1 MAVKQAV
8 MAAERTWLAWWR
20 SALVALAGALAVG
33 RVTPQVLH
41 VASWPYVVLGVGYGL
56 IAIGMVIVGAL
67 RHERL
72 ARVTLT
78 SADSTLDSRLDRG
91 VQRGRCGGCSVHPR
105 AHPRPDLTGGWA
117 ARRRPLPTSGAAWD
131 PE

>member
-1 MAVKQAV
+1 MAEPSPPVPVDVADMAVKQAV

-41 VASWPYVVLGVGYGL
+41 VASWPYVLLGVGYGL

-72 ARVTLT
+72 TRVTLT
-78 SADSTLDSRLDRG
+78 SADSTVDSRLIAAFSAAG
-91 VQRGRCGGCSVHPR
+91 VAV
-105 AHPRPDLTGGWA
+105 A
-117 ARRRPLPTSGAAWD
+117 ACTLALILAQS
-131 PE
+131 

>member
-1 MAVKQAV
+1 MAEPSPPVPVDVADMAVKQAV

-41 VASWPYVVLGVGYGL
+41 VASWPYVLLGVGYGL

-78 SADSTLDSRLDRG
+78 SADSTLDSRLIAAFSAAG
-91 VQRGRCGGCSVHPR
+91 VAV
-105 AHPRPDLTGGWA
+105 A
-117 ARRRPLPTSGAAWD
+117 ACTLALILAQT
-131 PE
+131 

>member
-1 MAVKQAV
+1 MAEPSPPVPVDVGDMAVKQAV

-41 VASWPYVVLGVGYGL
+41 VAPWPYVVLGVGYGL

-78 SADSTLDSRLDRG
+78 SADSTLDSRLIAAFSAAG
-91 VQRGRCGGCSVHPR
+91 VAV
-105 AHPRPDLTGGWA
+105 A
-117 ARRRPLPTSGAAWD
+117 ACTLALILAQT
-131 PE
+131 

>member
-1 MAVKQAV
+1 MAEPSPSVPVDVADMAVKQAV

-41 VASWPYVVLGVGYGL
+41 VASWPYVLLGVGYGL

-78 SADSTLDSRLDRG
+78 SADSTVDSRLIAAFSVAG
-91 VQRGRCGGCSVHPR
+91 VAV
-105 AHPRPDLTGGWA
+105 A
-117 ARRRPLPTSGAAWD
+117 ACTLALILAQS
-131 PE
+131 

>member
-1 MAVKQAV
+1 MAEPSPPVPVDLADMAVKQAV

-41 VASWPYVVLGVGYGL
+41 VASWPYVLLGVGYGL

-72 ARVTLT
+72 TRVTLT
-78 SADSTLDSRLDRG
+78 SADSTVDSRLIAAFSAAG
-91 VQRGRCGGCSVHPR
+91 VAV
-105 AHPRPDLTGGWA
+105 A
-117 ARRRPLPTSGAAWD
+117 ACTLALILAQS
-131 PE
+131 

>member
-1 MAVKQAV
+1 MAEPSPSVPVDVADMAVKQAV

-41 VASWPYVVLGVGYGL
+41 VASWPYVLLGVGYGL

-78 SADSTLDSRLDRG
+78 SADSSVDSRLIAAFSVAG
-91 VQRGRCGGCSVHPR
+91 VAV
-105 AHPRPDLTGGWA
+105 A
-117 ARRRPLPTSGAAWD
+117 ACTLALILAQS
-131 PE
+131 

>member
-1 MAVKQAV
+1 MAEPSPPVPVDVADIAVKQAV

-41 VASWPYVVLGVGYGL
+41 VASWPYVLLGVGYGL

-78 SADSTLDSRLDRG
+78 SADSNLDSRFIAAFSAAG
-91 VQRGRCGGCSVHPR
+91 VAV
-105 AHPRPDLTGGWA
+105 A
-117 ARRRPLPTSGAAWD
+117 ACTLALILAQA
-131 PE
+131 

>member
-1 MAVKQAV
+1 MAEPSPPTTVDVAELAVKQAV

-20 SALVALAGALAVG
+20 SALVAVAGALAVG

-41 VASWPYVVLGVGYGL
+41 VASWPYVLLGAGYGV

-72 ARVTLT
+72 SRVM
-78 SADSTLDSRLDRG
+78 
-91 VQRGRCGGCSVHPR
+91 
-105 AHPRPDLTGGWA
+105 LTGAESALDTRLIA
-117 ARRRPLPTSGAAWD
+117 AFSAGGVALAACTLALVLAQS
-131 PE
+131 

>member
-1 MAVKQAV
+1 MVEPSPPVPVDVGDMAVKQAV

-41 VASWPYVVLGVGYGL
+41 VAPWPYVVLGVGYGL

-78 SADSTLDSRLDRG
+78 SADSTLDSRLIAAFSAAG
-91 VQRGRCGGCSVHPR
+91 VAV
-105 AHPRPDLTGGWA
+105 A
-117 ARRRPLPTSGAAWD
+117 ACTLALILAQT
-131 PE
+131 

>member
-1 MAVKQAV
+1 MAEPSPPAPVDVADMAVKQAV

-41 VASWPYVVLGVGYGL
+41 VASWPYAVLGVGYGL
-56 IAIGMVIVGAL
+56 IALGMVIVGAL

-72 ARVTLT
+72 ARVALT
-78 SADSTLDSRLDRG
+78 STDSTLDSRLIAAFSAAG
-91 VQRGRCGGCSVHPR
+91 V
-105 AHPRPDLTGGWA
+105 ALA
-117 ARRRPLPTSGAAWD
+117 ACTLALILAQT
-131 PE
+131 

>member
-1 MAVKQAV
+1 MAEPSPPVPVDAADMAVKQAV

-41 VASWPYVVLGVGYGL
+41 VASWPYVLLGVGYGL

-67 RHERL
+67 RHARL
-72 ARVTLT
+72 ARVTLS
-78 SADSTLDSRLDRG
+78 SADSTVDSRLIAAFTAAG
-91 VQRGRCGGCSVHPR
+91 VAV
-105 AHPRPDLTGGWA
+105 A
-117 ARRRPLPTSGAAWD
+117 ACTLALILAQT
-131 PE
+131 

>member
-1 MAVKQAV
+1 MAEPSPPVPVDVADMAVKQAV

-41 VASWPYVVLGVGYGL
+41 VASWPYVLLGVGYGL

-78 SADSTLDSRLDRG
+78 SADSTVDSRLIAAFSAAG
-91 VQRGRCGGCSVHPR
+91 V
-105 AHPRPDLTGGWA
+105 AIA
-117 ARRRPLPTSGAAWD
+117 ACTLALILAQS
-131 PE
+131 

>member
-1 MAVKQAV
+1 MAEPSPPVPVDAADLAVKQAV

-41 VASWPYVVLGVGYGL
+41 VASWPYVLLGVGFGL

-78 SADSTLDSRLDRG
+78 SADSSVDSRLIAAFSVAG
-91 VQRGRCGGCSVHPR
+91 VAV
-105 AHPRPDLTGGWA
+105 A
-117 ARRRPLPTSGAAWD
+117 ACTLALILAQS
-131 PE
+131 

>member
-1 MAVKQAV
+1 MAEPSPSVPVDVADMAVKQAV

-41 VASWPYVVLGVGYGL
+41 VASWPYVLLGVGYGL

-78 SADSTLDSRLDRG
+78 SADSTVDSRLIAAFSVAG
-91 VQRGRCGGCSVHPR
+91 VAV
-105 AHPRPDLTGGWA
+105 A
-117 ARRRPLPTSGAAWD
+117 ACTLALILAQT
-131 PE
+131 

>member
-33 RVTPQVLH
+33 RVTPQLLH
-41 VASWPYVVLGVGYGL
+41 VASWPYVLLGVGYGL

-78 SADSTLDSRLDRG
+78 SADSTLDSRLIAAFSAAG
-91 VQRGRCGGCSVHPR
+91 VAV
-105 AHPRPDLTGGWA
+105 A
-117 ARRRPLPTSGAAWD
+117 ACTLALILAQT
-131 PE
+131 

>member
-1 MAVKQAV
+1 MAEPSPPVPLDVADMAVKQAV

-41 VASWPYVVLGVGYGL
+41 VASWPYVLLGVGYGL

-72 ARVTLT
+72 TRVTLT
-78 SADSTLDSRLDRG
+78 SADSTVDSRLIAAFSAAG
-91 VQRGRCGGCSVHPR
+91 VAV
-105 AHPRPDLTGGWA
+105 A
-117 ARRRPLPTSGAAWD
+117 ACTLALILAQS
-131 PE
+131 

>member
-1 MAVKQAV
+1 MAESSPPTPVDVADIAVKQAV

-33 RVTPQVLH
+33 RVTPQLLH
-41 VASWPYVVLGVGYGL
+41 VASWPYVLLGVGYGL

-72 ARVTLT
+72 ARVALT
-78 SADSTLDSRLDRG
+78 STDSTLDSRLIAAFSAAG
-91 VQRGRCGGCSVHPR
+91 VT
-105 AHPRPDLTGGWA
+105 LA
-117 ARRRPLPTSGAAWD
+117 ACTLAIILAQT
-131 PE
+131 

>member
-1 MAVKQAV
+1 MAEPSPPVPVDIADMAVKQAV

-41 VASWPYVVLGVGYGL
+41 VASWPYVLLGVGYGL

-78 SADSTLDSRLDRG
+78 SSDSTLDSRLIAAFSAAG
-91 VQRGRCGGCSVHPR
+91 VAV
-105 AHPRPDLTGGWA
+105 A
-117 ARRRPLPTSGAAWD
+117 ACTLALILAQT
-131 PE
+131 